1 MVLLIGL
8 WFLHTAIM
16 LVVLAN
22 NLVNLMDGRPVHWH
36 SGMGDQ

>member
-1 MVLLIGL
+1 
-8 WFLHTAIM
+8 
-16 LVVLAN
+16 VLAN